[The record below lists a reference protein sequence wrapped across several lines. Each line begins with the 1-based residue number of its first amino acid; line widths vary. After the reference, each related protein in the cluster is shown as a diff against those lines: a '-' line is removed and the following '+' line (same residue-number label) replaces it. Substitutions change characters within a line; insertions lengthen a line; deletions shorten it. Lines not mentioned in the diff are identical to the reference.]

1 MQYMGSKKRCAK
13 GILPIIL
20 KNRKADQWYVEPFVG
35 GFNMMDKVTGLR
47 LASDSHPYLI
57 ALFQALQ
64 KGWQPPDFVS
74 RDDYYA
80 IKANPSDHPS
90 ELVGF
95 VGFGCSFS
103 GKWWGGYANHTYKG
117 LPKNRTLEVKNGIMK
132 QVKSLAGVDIRLS
145 SYADLQMPSDD
156 CVIYCDPPYEGTTGY
171 KTGGFD
177 HKAFWQWVR
186 NQVSIGH
193 QVFVSEYQAPQDFIC
208 VWQKEIICNVD
219 EKLRSAGSLKV
230 EKLFTLAL

>member
-13 GILPIIL
+13 EILPIIL
-20 KNRKADQWYVEPFVG
+20 KDRKANQWYVEPFVG
-35 GFNMMDKVTGLR
+35 GFNMIDKVKGLR
-47 LASDSHPYLI
+47 LASDIHPYLI

-74 RDDYYA
+74 RDEYYA
-80 IKANPSDHPS
+80 VKANLESYPS
-90 ELVGF
+90 EFVGF

-132 QVKSLAGVDIRLS
+132 QVKALAGIDIRLG
-145 SYADLQMPSDD
+145 SYTDLRMPSDG
-156 CVIYCDPPYEGTTGY
+156 CIVYCDPPYEGTTKYEVGS
-171 KTGGFD
+171 FNHLD
-177 HKAFWQWVR
+177 FWQWCR
-186 NQVSIGH
+186 NLSQEGH
-193 QVFVSEYQAPQDFIC
+193 RVYVSEYQAPQDFTC

-219 EKLRSAGSLKV
+219 EAARSAGSKKT
-230 EKLFTLAL
+230 EKLFTLQ